1 MTRKNLL
8 GMFLSSTVG
17 GVVAIILFNAIQPMR
32 AVELVRSDPNPVS
45 LTNYVFDSTD
55 FVVPEGLNFVFASK
69 AATPSVVHI
78 RTLYRGSAA
87 NSPVNDFLREYFDD
101 QGEGQD
107 NNRSRGGG
115 SGVILSTDGYIVTNN
130 HVVQG
135 AEEIEVLLNNN
146 RSYPAKI
153 IGTDPTTD
161 LAVIKIDETNLQAIK
176 MGSSENIQIGE
187 WVLAI
192 GNPFEF
198 RSTVTAGIVSAKA
211 RNINILRRRDA
222 LQIESFI
229 QTDAAVNPGNSGGAL
244 VNLTGALVGIN
255 TAIVSPTGAFSGYS
269 FAVPVSL
276 VQKVAADLIEFG
288 TIQRGLLGVRILDV
302 DAELAEQLDLDIVEG
317 IYIQEVIANQA
328 ADEAGMNVGD
338 VVIGIGDKKVA
349 SVAELQEQVAMN
361 RPGDR
366 IKVKYIRD
374 GKLKEL
380 FATLKNTEGTTNVI
394 EVTNSFKREGA
405 TFEEAS
411 VELLEEL
418 RIEGGVRVSEVNLGK
433 WKSAGLKKGFIITR
447 LDKTKISS
455 LEQFIALVN
464 NVKGDGLLIEGYYP
478 NGEKAYYGIGW

>member
-1 MTRKNLL
+1 ML
-8 GMFLSSTVG
+8 LSSTVG
-17 GVVAIILFNAIQPMR
+17 GLIAITLFTTMVPTTSVTTDKSIPNAI
-32 AVELVRSDPNPVS
+32 S
-45 LTNYVFDSTD
+45 LTNYVFDSAD

-78 RTLYRGSAA
+78 RTIYIGSGAD
-87 NSPVNDFLREYFDD
+87 NQMNEFFREYFGD
-101 QGEGQD
+101 QGGGAE
-107 NNRSRGGG
+107 NRSRGGG
-115 SGVILSTDGYIVTNN
+115 SGVILSSDGYIVTNN
-130 HVVQG
+130 HVVEG
-135 AEEIEVLLNNN
+135 ADEIEVLLSDN
-146 RSYPAKI
+146 RSYPAKV

-161 LAVIKIDETNLQAIK
+161 LAVIKIEEDNLRAIK
-176 MGSSENIQIGE
+176 IGSSENIQIGE

-192 GNPFEF
+192 GNPTIGNPLEF

-211 RNINILRRRDA
+211 RNINILRRPDR

-255 TAIVSPTGAFSGYS
+255 TAIASHTGAFAGYS
-269 FAVPVSL
+269 FAIPVSL
-276 VQKVAADLIEFG
+276 VRKVAADLIEFG
-288 TIQRGLLGVRILDV
+288 TSQRGLLGVGIQDV
-302 DAELAEQLDLDIVEG
+302 NAELAEELDLDIVQG
-317 IYIQEVIANQA
+317 VYIQHVEANHA
-328 ADEAGMNVGD
+328 ADEAGMNIGD
-338 VVIGIGDKKVA
+338 VVIGIEEKKVA
-349 SVAELQEQVAMN
+349 SVAELQEQVALH

-374 GKLKEL
+374 GKVKEL

-394 EVTNSFKREGA
+394 EVGNSFKREGA

-411 VELLEEL
+411 AEILQEL
-418 RIEGGVRVSEVNLGK
+418 RIEGGVRVSEVNSGK
-433 WKSAGLKKGFIITR
+433 WKTAGLKKGFIITR

-455 LEQFIALVN
+455 LEQFILLIN